1 MHRSL
6 MSIVLLGAIPCAA
19 GNSPAGAS
27 VTNAPPIQTASAA
40 QRVVSLETVLQ
51 LARERAPAIAA
62 ARSRV
67 SQAEERRRAATLL
80 PDPVFSAGFG
90 RGKPRDGGA
99 ARSESSFEMSQS
111 FPAPWGLRSRRTAG
125 NAAIETA
132 TWQVDAVILDV
143 LFEAKALYYEAA
155 LGAARA
161 DALSRAA
168 VDARTLNDLVARRVE
183 VGEAPGADHLRTTVE
198 ALRAESEARAAA
210 AQAEGARAALNRF
223 LQGALGTGFSFPS
236 ELDPSDLAPAP
247 DSAVDLAVS
256 RNPRLRAAQSRV
268 ETARSVVDV
277 ERAARLPGLEVSA
290 FSSKELDR
298 QAAGAAVGIAIP
310 LWNRNKPGVG
320 LARAE
325 LVEAEAELRAL
336 RSGIEADVERLVSR
350 DRAACEIAVDYRVR
364 ILPAAGEALAVFQA
378 SLEQG
383 EASLLQWLE
392 ARRSFLETLRAA
404 YAAQLDAFVTRAELE
419 RLTGV
424 SHASN

>member
-1 MHRSL
+1 MHRII
-6 MSIVLLGAIPCAA
+6 MSVVLLGTMPCAA
-19 GNSPAGAS
+19 GNSPVGSS
-27 VTNAPPIQTASAA
+27 VTNTPVIQTASPAL
-40 QRVVSLETVLQ
+40 REVSLDTVLQ

-67 SQAEERRRAATLL
+67 SQAEERRRAALLL

-90 RGKPRDGGA
+90 RGEPRDDGA

-132 TWQVDAVILDV
+132 RWQVDAMILDV
-143 LFEAKALYYEAA
+143 LFEAKTLYYQAA

-161 DALSRAA
+161 DALARAA
-168 VDARTLNDLVARRVE
+168 VDAQTLNDLVARRVD

-210 AQAEGARAALNRF
+210 AHAAGARAALNRF
-223 LQGALGTGFSFPS
+223 LQGALSTGFSFPS
-236 ELDPSDLAPAP
+236 ELDPSNLAPTP
-247 DSAVDLAVS
+247 EGAVDLAVS
-256 RNPRLRAAQSRV
+256 RNPALRAAESRV
-268 ETARSVVDV
+268 LTARAAVDV

-298 QAAGAAVGIAIP
+298 QAAGVALGIAIP
-310 LWNRNKPGVG
+310 LWNRNRPGVG
-320 LARAE
+320 LARAQ
-325 LVEAEAELRAL
+325 LVEAEAELGAL
-336 RSGIEADVERLVSR
+336 RSNIEADVERLVSG
-350 DRAACEIAVDYRVR
+350 DRAAREIAVDYRVR
-364 ILPAAGEALAVFQA
+364 ILPAAREALAVFQA

-404 YAAQLDAFVTRAELE
+404 YEAQLDAFVTRAELE
-419 RLTGV
+419 RLTGD